1 MQIDENRA
9 AIEAIGNA
17 FEQLADRAKEK
28 RYRPEVVADI
38 ALRSAITI
46 CLNDIGVKQT
56 AHTCA
61 HLAEELTRLAQSID
75 DATIARALWNGTAA

>member
-1 MQIDENRA
+1 MSSEDRRT
-9 AIEAIGNA
+9 IETIGNV
-17 FEQLADRAKEK
+17 FEKVAERAKEK

-56 AHTCA
+56 AHACA

-75 DATIARALWNGTAA
+75 DATIARVLWKGTAA